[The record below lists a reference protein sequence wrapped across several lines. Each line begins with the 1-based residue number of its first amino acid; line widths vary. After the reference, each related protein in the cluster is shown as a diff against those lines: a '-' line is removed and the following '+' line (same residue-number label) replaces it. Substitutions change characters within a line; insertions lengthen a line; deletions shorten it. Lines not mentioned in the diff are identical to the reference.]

1 MESAWYLIS
10 AKLVVAVTFTTYTKE
25 VMLHGCPID
34 QLFARF
40 PDCNLVHPLYIHC
53 VSSASTVT
61 LCFPTWAERLATVKS
76 HAAGAARN
84 SSTWMCALKSIRRAT
99 VCHFQP
105 LKQTPKFCKQS
116 MGLRMLCNQRKGACV
131 CLCSLPFGGYHAAG
145 KPGTKASTVRRQH
158 MLAGTPSRMAVE
170 VEVSPPYL
178 ILYFSQK
185 ALRLVFFLHLISL
198 IQ

>member
-1 MESAWYLIS
+1 MSHRPALCQISRLQPSAS
-10 AKLVVAVTFTTYTKE
+10 NVT
-25 VMLHGCPID
+25 
-34 QLFARF
+34 
-40 PDCNLVHPLYIHC
+40 HC

-61 LCFPTWAERLATVKS
+61 LCFPTWAEKLATVKS

-99 VCHFQP
+99 ICHFQP

-116 MGLRMLCNQRKGACV
+116 VGLRMLCNQQKGACV
-131 CLCSLPFGGYHAAG
+131 CLCSLPFRGYHAAG
-145 KPGTKASTVRRQH
+145 KPGTKTSTMRRQH
-158 MLAGTPSRMAVE
+158 MLAGTPSRIAVE

-185 ALRLVFFLHLISL
+185 ALRLVFFFFIWYL
-198 IQ
+198 